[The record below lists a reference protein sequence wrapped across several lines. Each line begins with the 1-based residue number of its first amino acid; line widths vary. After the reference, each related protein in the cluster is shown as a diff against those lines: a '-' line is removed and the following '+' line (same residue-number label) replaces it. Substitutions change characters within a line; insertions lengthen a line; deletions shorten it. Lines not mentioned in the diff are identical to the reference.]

1 MSIKIYNN
9 KRNGSVK
16 MNQSIAIKYAPESS
30 TSVQNLDNVITL
42 REIKHRQIQARRH
55 AAFMLRQRLIGV
67 ILLIVGLLVEV
78 ITKDITVL
86 IFLAPFYLSAIFS
99 KKYIMNFNQK
109 ERK

>member
-1 MSIKIYNN
+1 MDKSLVAK
-9 KRNGSVK
+9 K
-16 MNQSIAIKYAPESS
+16 AFTEL